1 MKLTLDSSGFRVR
14 VGLEELILL
23 QSGEAI
29 SGALSLSPGDHL
41 HWRVSLSDAEVLSWL
56 RDPGRWEISLPRA
69 AAERLIRKAELGA
82 GRKELFEPC
91 GIPGLSLEL
100 DYFDVKKKERSLAP

>member
-29 SGALSLSPGDHL
+29 SGALSLSPGDQL
-41 HWRVSLSDAEVLSWL
+41 RWRVSLSGAEVFSWL

-91 GIPGLSLEL
+91 GFPSGSCKI
-100 DYFDVKKKERSLAP
+100 